1 MADSWSAINA
11 NAAARR
17 RRAEAEKAKTPTES
31 TAEPEYP
38 GQTPITEDSTWG
50 ETGGAALSNLFPSF
64 NNLMKKGFQGAYDTI
79 TDKRGPLGPISDVL
93 GYGVGALESAGHGMR
108 GLMGDT
114 PPPLSPRG
122 QAAAES
128 GKAIVNKV
136 ANPAIT
142 FANDPAG
149 TTFDLASLMGVKGKL
164 PTKAAPEI
172 KPSTIVRE
180 ARVLKDDLNRKID
193 LFPDKEI
200 PIAPVVKAVQDA
212 IDERKGMTRDA
223 QIDIERDYP
232 GLQRVIKNE
241 NETADLPTIRNMR
254 QYLQDRGDYHKGPK
268 EDGLIGA
275 AKDAFDEALAK
286 THPDAATALN
296 KANQANVK
304 FKETE
309 GIVDMMTGGSL
320 WGNIRTNVP
329 IETTKRIA
337 REIDPKSETALNY
350 GPATTEKLTDIVQK
364 TPDTRGGGLAGL
376 AAAITSGSGV
386 AGAIGWGLGGGPGA
400 AIGASLGIAGP
411 AAHRAL
417 KRAKATSQ
425 VTRDM
430 TNLVR
435 ELNGLSKIER
445 IKRIQGLP
453 PGQRATLLGIFG
465 LTQAG
470 EEE

>member
-1 MADSWSAINA
+1 
-11 NAAARR
+11 
-17 RRAEAEKAKTPTES
+17 
-31 TAEPEYP
+31 
-38 GQTPITEDSTWG
+38 
-50 ETGGAALSNLFPSF
+50 
-64 NNLMKKGFQGAYDTI
+64 
-79 TDKRGPLGPISDVL
+79 
-93 GYGVGALESAGHGMR
+93 
-108 GLMGDT
+108 
-114 PPPLSPRG
+114 
-122 QAAAES
+122 
-128 GKAIVNKV
+128 
-136 ANPAIT
+136 
-142 FANDPAG
+142 
-149 TTFDLASLMGVKGKL
+149 MGVKGKL

-223 QIDIERDYP
+223 QIDIETEYP

-286 THPDAATALN
+286 THPDAATALS

-417 KRAKATSQ
+417 KSAKATSQ